1 MNPQASEPN
10 PTVASSPEPPSA
22 APTAVPSVTPDE
34 LVCITDRDLV
44 VTLLWSKFTYKR
56 KEKKSGY
63 KTLFWFL
70 RTEVEGVLKMW
81 QSPESIPVPDIRDV
95 FQAERVFNSAV
106 HDDF

>member
-1 MNPQASEPN
+1 MNQPVSEAN
-10 PTVASSPEPPSA
+10 VVPTPPSVEQ
-22 APTAVPSVTPDE
+22 PKTDTDE

-56 KEKKSGY
+56 KERKSGY

-70 RTEVEGVLKMW
+70 RSEVDAMLKRW
-81 QSPESIPVPDIRDV
+81 QSPEPIPVPDIRDV
-95 FQAERVFNSAV
+95 YLAERTFNSAV

>member
-1 MNPQASEPN
+1 MNQQVSQSDPISTTPIPD
-10 PTVASSPEPPSA
+10 PTTQ
-22 APTAVPSVTPDE
+22 PTAVPIVSPDE

-70 RTEVEGVLKMW
+70 RSEVEGMLKRW
-81 QSPESIPVPDIRDV
+81 QSPEPIPVPDIRDV